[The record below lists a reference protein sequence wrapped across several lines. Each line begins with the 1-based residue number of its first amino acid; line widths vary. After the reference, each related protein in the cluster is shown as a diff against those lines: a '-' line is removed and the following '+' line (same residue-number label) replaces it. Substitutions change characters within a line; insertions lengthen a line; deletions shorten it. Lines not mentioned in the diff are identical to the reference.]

1 MTRPRLPKTTWLG
14 LAAVALLVLLLALP
28 AFANAEEEEG
38 ETANPAQIA
47 GVVTQVG
54 GAKVR
59 GAEVCA
65 FDVAEDE
72 AFEECATTGTNGAYE
87 IQGLDEGNYDV
98 SFKTGGSGLNL
109 VQQFWKGA
117 TTVSKAGP
125 VWAAEAKTT
134 TGINAEMQVG
144 PGGPGAANGVEFG
157 DSCVAS
163 RWGGTSEGTNFE
175 ISREGTGGLPTA
187 SPIAGVLTKWIVT
200 STPTGQFAGP
210 NMEARVVRYFSP
222 TKVGVGP
229 RMTGTLY
236 KPGRNEFE
244 SQITIEKGYHLGL
257 SSDAQAYAPECEG
270 FPAGH
275 AVTSGRLEDPL
286 HEAEEMSFGTVK
298 LAVPVIGVVEPD
310 EDGDGFGDA
319 TQDECPQSAA
329 FHTACPTVSFG
340 SAYSVGAA
348 AIKVKVRSS
357 AATPVSVIGA
367 SPGPGILQAKKKLA
381 RGKSTTFKVPIP
393 QPLATRL
400 GRLSPSRS
408 LHVRLRAHATAV
420 DGVPSTDHLW
430 VRLPGRG

>member
-1 MTRPRLPKTTWLG
+1 M
-14 LAAVALLVLLLALP
+14 
-28 AFANAEEEEG
+28 
-38 ETANPAQIA
+38 
-47 GVVTQVG
+47 
-54 GAKVR
+54 R

-134 TGINAEMQVG
+134 TGINAERQVG
-144 PGGPGAANGVEFG
+144 PGGPGAANGLQFG

-298 LAVPVIGVVEPD
+298 LARLVISGSKPD
-310 EDGDGFGDA
+310 LDGDGFGDA

-367 SPGPGILQAKKKLA
+367 SPGPETLQAKKKLA

-393 QPLATRL
+393 QPARHPPRQTQPDPLTARPPPRPRDGGRWCAQHRPPLGPAPRPRLALQLFLISICRHKEQLRGRRASRRTRT
-400 GRLSPSRS
+400 GQ
-408 LHVRLRAHATAV
+408 LRPA
-420 DGVPSTDHLW
+420 G
-430 VRLPGRG
+430 